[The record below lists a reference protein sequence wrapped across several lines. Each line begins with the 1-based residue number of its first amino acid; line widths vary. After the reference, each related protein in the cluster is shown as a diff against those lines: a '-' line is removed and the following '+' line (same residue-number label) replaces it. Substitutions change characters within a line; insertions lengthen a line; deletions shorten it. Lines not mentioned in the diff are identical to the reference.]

1 MYKKLAPYFTH
12 DDGRGQIVGVVNEG
26 EWREVNSISS
36 EAGSVRGNH
45 YHESTIELFLILS
58 GKIEVTVQRVEDRVL
73 TRAAKTFIV
82 GPGDVFLVRKT

>member
-26 EWREVNSISS
+26 EWREINSISS
-36 EAGSVRGNH
+36 EAGAVRGNH
-45 YHESTIELFLILS
+45 YHSSTIELFLVLS

-73 TRAAKTFIV
+73 T
-82 GPGDVFLVRKT
+82 GPEEWPLSNLQ